1 MADLYL
7 TRTLTGLS
15 AVDDAGKEILRK
27 IKLGNVVKCAVS
39 QPRHLPHHRKFFALL
54 NTVWTAAGDW
64 ASVDELLIELK
75 IKLGLTREVVI
86 RESGEVVKILGS
98 ISFAAMD
105 QPAFDEFY
113 ERAIQALCFMVG
125 GMDPGMLRDEVMRNL
140 AAA

>member
-7 TRTLTGLS
+7 IRTLTGFA
-15 AVDDAGKEILRK
+15 AVDDAGKDLLRK
-27 IKLGNVVKCAVS
+27 IKIGKVVKCDVS
-39 QPRHLPHHRKFFALL
+39 QPRNIKHHRKFFALL

-64 ASVDELLIELK
+64 PTVDDLLVELK
-75 IKLGLTREVVI
+75 IKLGITREVVI
-86 RESGEVVKILGS
+86 RESGEVVKIVGS

-105 QPAFDEFY
+105 QEAFDTFY

-140 AAA
+140 ATA